1 MASMQVLG
9 TDKALRLN
17 NYNTLGLVQNF
28 NWAPAFN
35 AQDIFEL
42 GRTTRLDTMMELE
55 TSGSF
60 EVNSAGNLAGIL
72 ARMKIKKTGGN
83 FAGFDYGVSGGV
95 NGYTFNQDDLAS
107 LKFDIILHEK
117 TEQTVFNR
125 STYLACCYPTT
136 ITGRVDANGVASDTV
151 NWSGLYVVGFPSP
164 YHDVRAVPCS
174 RVDADTL
181 AVIPTGYDT
190 GWELAYVTIDGVP
203 FTTDA
208 TSPVYATY
216 AAGSVE
222 MSAGY
227 AVPVGAVAMAL
238 LYKTTPTTS
247 WTTVHGP
254 DTVGAGD
261 EAVFGVRG
269 FQANVY
275 IAPADALAP
284 TSSAQWL
291 RAQSLDYT
299 LDLRMETLRQI
310 AFNSQ
315 GTSIYHRAP
324 TYPLSMSVNVT
335 VVETDWLDWR
345 AMMNKTFD
353 VADGIYQNIFD
364 FAPQNMKR
372 EFAVVIDYFTKDGT
386 LIERKVF
393 NDLRVDGMGS
403 RISVGG
409 RGEITWTLQGSEFMV
424 QGFNL

>member
-1 MASMQVLG
+1 MASTQVLG

-72 ARMKIKKTGGN
+72 ARMKVKMTTGN
-83 FAGFDYGVSGGV
+83 FAGFEYGVTGGV
-95 NGYTFNQDDLAS
+95 NNYTFDQDDLAS
-107 LKFDIILHEK
+107 LKFDLILHEK

-136 ITGRVDANGVASDTV
+136 ITGRVDANGVATDTI

-174 RVDADTL
+174 RVDADSL
-181 AVIPTGYDT
+181 VVIPTGYDS
-190 GWELAYVTIDGVP
+190 GWQLAYVTIDGVP
-203 FTTDA
+203 YTTDSTTPVFA
-208 TSPVYATY
+208 TFT
-216 AAGSVE
+216 AGTID
-222 MSAGY
+222 MSAGFSIP
-227 AVPVGAVAMAL
+227 AGAVSMAL
-238 LYKTTPTTS
+238 LYRTVPTSS
-247 WTTVHGP
+247 WTTVHNP
-254 DTVGAGD
+254 DTVGSGD
-261 EAVFGVRG
+261 AAVFGVRG

-275 IAPADALAP
+275 VAP
-284 TSSAQWL
+284 TNALSPTSADQWL

-299 LDLRMETLRQI
+299 IDLRMETLRQI
-310 AFNSQ
+310 AFNNQ

-335 VVETDWLDWR
+335 VAETDWADWR
-345 AMMNKTFD
+345 AMLDKTFD
-353 VADGIYQNIFD
+353 SEDGVYQNTYD
-364 FAPQNMKR
+364 FAPTSMKR

-386 LIERKVF
+386 MIERKIF

-403 RISVGG
+403 RASVGG
-409 RGEITWTLQGSEFMV
+409 RGEITWTLQGSQFMV